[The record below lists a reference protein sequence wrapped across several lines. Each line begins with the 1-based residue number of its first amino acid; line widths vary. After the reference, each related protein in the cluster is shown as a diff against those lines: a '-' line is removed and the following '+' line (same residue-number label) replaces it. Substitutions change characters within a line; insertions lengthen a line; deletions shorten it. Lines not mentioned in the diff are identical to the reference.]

1 MANRKNNSTNAW
13 RIMIALIAV
22 IIIISMVLAAFR

>member
-1 MANRKNNSTNAW
+1 MANRKFNSTSAW